1 MEILN
6 NQFRSILCLHV
17 CVAPTLRGRPA
28 VFVAANVLLESARED
43 GSSLLN
49 YCISTFVYR
58 RAHERL
64 YSPDKSTVLALNK
77 SLCGKSGHS
86 YKAKTLTRRQR

>member
-28 VFVAANVLLESARED
+28 VFVAANVFLESARKD
-43 GSSLLN
+43 GSSFLN

-58 RAHERL
+58 HARERL

-86 YKAKTLTRRQR
+86 YKAETLTRRQR